1 MATRRLGLAVAVVAA
16 PTLLALAA
24 LTATG
29 RLAALPALVAGLAV
43 AAALA
48 VLVRGQI
55 GRLAAVAGYLR
66 AATAD
71 DGVPSAAPERLAL
84 APELGEA
91 AVAAVRAWSDRRRRL
106 EAILGANE
114 TILASLPDAL
124 ILLDRERRVVG
135 ANPAAEA
142 LFGEKLA
149 GRDLVAVLRNPAVI
163 EAVDAALGLAT
174 AGRRVE
180 FALPVPIERTL
191 SARVEPLP
199 APGAGGAVVLV
210 SLHDLTQAKRAERL
224 RADFVANASHELRT
238 PLATLV
244 GFIETLRGP
253 AQGDAEA
260 RERFLAI
267 MQDQAGRMGRLVDD
281 LLSLSRI
288 ELDEHSPPTGRVE
301 LGRVVAGVADAL
313 GLKAAEK
320 AMTIEVGRE
329 LGALPAVVGD
339 ADQLAQVFQNLID
352 NAVKYGRAGSAIR
365 VEGGATERRLPAA
378 RHPAGGAVAVAVRDQ
393 GEGIAREHLP
403 RLTERF
409 YRVDS
414 ARSRELGGTGLGLA
428 IVKHIVNRHRGAL
441 EIDSQPGQG
450 STFTVY
456 LPAADGGADRHKT
469 VTRL

>member
-1 MATRRLGLAVAVVAA
+1 MAPRRLILAVAAVAA

-29 RLAALPALVAGLAV
+29 RLAPLPALVAGLAV

-66 AATAD
+66 AATSDD
-71 DGVPSAAPERLAL
+71 DGVAAAAPERPAL

-91 AVAAVRAWSDRRRRL
+91 AVAAVRAWGDRRRRL

-163 EAVDAALGLAT
+163 EAVDAALGGA

-180 FALPVPIERTL
+180 FALPVPVERTL

-199 APGAGGAVVLV
+199 ATGAGGAVALV

-238 PLATLV
+238 PLSTLV

-253 AQGDAEA
+253 ARDDTEA

-267 MQDQAGRMGRLVDD
+267 MQEQAGRMGRLVDD

-320 AMTIEVGRE
+320 AMTIEIGRGLDE
-329 LGALPAVVGD
+329 LPAVVGD

-352 NAVKYGRAGSAIR
+352 NAVKYGRAGSAVR
-365 VEGGATERRLPAA
+365 VEGRVAERRLPAA

-428 IVKHIVNRHRGAL
+428 IVKHIVSRHRGAL
-441 EIDSQPGQG
+441 EIESVAGRG

-456 LPAADGGADRHKT
+456 LPMADRPPKAS
-469 VTRL
+469 RRA

>member
-1 MATRRLGLAVAVVAA
+1 MAPRRLILAVAAVAA

-29 RLAALPALVAGLAV
+29 RLAPLPALVAGLAV

-66 AATAD
+66 AATSDD
-71 DGVPSAAPERLAL
+71 DGVAAAAPERPAL

-91 AVAAVRAWSDRRRRL
+91 AVAAVRAWGDRRRRL

-163 EAVDAALGLAT
+163 EAVDAALGGA

-180 FALPVPIERTL
+180 FALPVPVERTL

-199 APGAGGAVVLV
+199 ATGAGGAVALV

-238 PLATLV
+238 PLSTLV

-253 AQGDAEA
+253 ARDDTEA

-267 MQDQAGRMGRLVDD
+267 MQEQAGRMGRLVDD

-320 AMTIEVGRE
+320 AMTIEIGRGLDE
-329 LGALPAVVGD
+329 LPAV
-339 ADQLAQVFQNLID
+339 
-352 NAVKYGRAGSAIR
+352 
-365 VEGGATERRLPAA
+365 GG
-378 RHPAGGAVAVAVRDQ
+378 
-393 GEGIAREHLP
+393 
-403 RLTERF
+403 
-409 YRVDS
+409 
-414 ARSRELGGTGLGLA
+414 
-428 IVKHIVNRHRGAL
+428 
-441 EIDSQPGQG
+441 
-450 STFTVY
+450 
-456 LPAADGGADRHKT
+456 
-469 VTRL
+469 

>member
-1 MATRRLGLAVAVVAA
+1 MATRRLILAVAAVAA
-16 PTLLALAA
+16 PTLLALVA
-24 LTATG
+24 LMATG
-29 RLAALPALVAGLAV
+29 RLAPLPALVAGLGV

-66 AATAD
+66 AATSD
-71 DGVPSAAPERLAL
+71 DGVPAAAPERPAL

-163 EAVDAALGLAT
+163 EAVDAALGGA
-174 AGRRVE
+174 AGRRIE
-180 FALPVPIERTL
+180 FALPVPVARTL

-199 APGAGGAVVLV
+199 ATGAGGAAALV

-238 PLATLV
+238 PLSTLI

-267 MQDQAGRMGRLVDD
+267 MQDQAGRMARLVDD

-301 LGRVVAGVADAL
+301 LGRVVAGVAEAL

-320 AMTIEVGRE
+320 AMTIEIGRGLDE
-329 LGALPAVVGD
+329 LPAVVGD

-352 NAVKYGRAGSAIR
+352 NAVKYGRAGSAVR
-365 VEGGATERRLPAA
+365 VEGRVADPRERRLA
-378 RHPAGGAVAVAVRDQ
+378 RRPAGGAVAVAVRDQ

-409 YRVDS
+409 YRVDT

-441 EIDSQPGQG
+441 EIESVASQG

-456 LPAADGGADRHKT
+456 LPTADPAPAASQQP
-469 VTRL
+469 